1 MIVLLDAGPLGLAS
15 NPRPSPENQRCNI
28 WLEGLLAEGHS
39 VGIPEIADYEVRQ
52 DILRIGRTR
61 GIYRLDRLNATL
73 MYVPISTNVMLQAAQ
88 FWAEAR
94 RQGHPTAPD
103 RELDAD
109 MILAAQAVILENET
123 ELPVVIATTNPD
135 HLDRFVDA
143 RHWTQIA

>member
-15 NPRPSPENQRCNI
+15 NPRPSPENQRCNV

-39 VGIPEIADYEVRQ
+39 VGIPEIADYEVRRE
-52 DILRIGRTR
+52 ILRIGRMR
-61 GIYRLDRLNATL
+61 GIYRLDRLKATL
-73 MYVPISTNVMLQAAQ
+73 MYAPISTNVMLQAAR

-103 RELDAD
+103 REF

-123 ELPVVIATTNPD
+123 ELPVVVATTNPD

-143 RHWTQIA
+143 RHWIQIA